1 MLLNDID
8 IRSLFVLFLLS
19 FVDKSSAPTVKN
31 SFLEQRRDLL
41 ASAFK
46 GLTQDPYPLVRK
58 VLEILW
64 DGMWSD
70 SKVKRSLK
78 VAVFN
83 ENTIS
88 QVS

>member
-1 MLLNDID
+1 MTD

-19 FVDKSSAPTVKN
+19 FVDRSSTSSVKN
-31 SFLEQRRDLL
+31 AFLEQRRDLF
-41 ASAFK
+41 ASMFK
-46 GLTQDPYPLVRK
+46 GLVQDPYPLVRK

-64 DGMWSD
+64 DGMWSY
-70 SKVKRSLK
+70 SKVRRSLK

-83 ENTIS
+83 ENTVT